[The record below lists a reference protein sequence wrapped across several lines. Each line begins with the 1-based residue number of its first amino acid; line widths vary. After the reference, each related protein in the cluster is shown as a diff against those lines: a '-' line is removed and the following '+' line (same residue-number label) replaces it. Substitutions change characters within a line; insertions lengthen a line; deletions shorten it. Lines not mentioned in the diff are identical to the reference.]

1 MHRFLLLLVC
11 ALLLSG
17 CVSYK
22 KFEDLQ
28 LENERL
34 NKELLL
40 SRQQSETLSDELKQL
55 KDLSD
60 FYYRTGMGLYG
71 EKRYGDALEKFQTL
85 VDRFPTSQHAAA
97 AGEKISEIR
106 NLALNNYQKIVK
118 SVETTRDLRGRIELI
133 DREMKSAFLTKD
145 LGEKLLA
152 LREEMR
158 SELEGELEA
167 QRDISRHI
175 LIEDDPIKS
184 WKVYRST
191 RNHAQ
196 QIGEDRKFY
205 VEIYFVQRYTGRKF
219 YKVKTRYEAP
229 EYLSYESVTLQG
241 QNGTRLTIDTIY
253 PQKQS
258 SVDADGINEWS
269 DNEVAEEDKIAKL
282 AKSQSITV
290 TFKGGNRYT
299 FEMSEQ
305 QLSAL
310 REVVRKYQITR

>member
-1 MHRFLLLLVC
+1 MYRFLLLLVC

-40 SRQQSETLSDELKQL
+40 SRQQNDTLSGELKQL

-60 FYYRTGMGLYG
+60 FYYRTGMELYG
-71 EKRYGDALEKFQTL
+71 EKRYGEALEKFQTL
-85 VDRFPTSQHAAA
+85 TDRYPTSPRAAEA
-97 AGEKISEIR
+97 QEKIAEIG
-106 NLALNNYQKIVK
+106 NLARNNYQNTVK
-118 SVETTRDLRGRIELI
+118 SVERVRDLRGRIDLI
-133 DREMKSAFLTKD
+133 DREMKTVFLTKD

-152 LREEMR
+152 LREEFR
-158 SELEGELEA
+158 SELEEDLEA
-167 QRDISRHI
+167 QRDIGRHI

-191 RNHAQ
+191 RSLAQ
-196 QIGEDRKFY
+196 PIGDDRKFY
-205 VEIYFVQRYTGRKF
+205 VEVYFIQRYTGKKF
-219 YKVKTRYEAP
+219 YRVKTRYEAP

-241 QNGTRLTIDTIY
+241 QNGTKLTVDTIY

-258 SVDADGINEWS
+258 SVDADGIHEWS
-269 DNEVAEEDKIAKL
+269 DNEVVEEDKIAKL
-282 AKSQSITV
+282 AKSTCVTV

-299 FEMSEQ
+299 FMMGEQ
-305 QLSAL
+305 QLAAL